1 MNPRS
6 TPGGTIWLTGL
17 SGAGKTTVSHALHDL
32 LQEEGLRPYCLDG
45 DDLREGLNSDLG
57 FEEHDRAEN
66 VRRLGEV
73 AILLASYGH
82 LSIVS
87 AISPYVAG
95 RKAVR
100 DRHESLGVI
109 FLEIYVATPLEV
121 CEARDP
127 KGLYARAR
135 SGELVSFTGT
145 SAPYEPPESPELVLG
160 TTGTPEQAALE
171 VFAIARTAKLVH

>member
-6 TPGGTIWLTGL
+6 TPRWDDLAHWG
-17 SGAGKTTVSHALHDL
+17 SSAAGKTTVSHALHDL

-45 DDLREGLNSDLG
+45 DDLREGLNLDLG

-121 CEARDP
+121 CDACDP
-127 KGLYARAR
+127 KGLYGVSSERRACVVHR
-135 SGELVSFTGT
+135 D
-145 SAPYEPPESPELVLG
+145 LG
-160 TTGTPEQAALE
+160 TL
-171 VFAIARTAKLVH
+171 